1 MSNRLGNELGNK
13 RQSFHHRGTESAEM
27 DNLVQNIGELARGAQ
42 RLAREAAQ
50 QYSAEVEAILKA
62 QNRDLKCIERCLDSM
77 LDFCFDDGML
87 ELYKK
92 LCRYYFAIDPEAAA
106 SYVCAYR
113 DMWEEQ

>member
-1 MSNRLGNELGNK
+1 
-13 RQSFHHRGTESAEM
+13 M